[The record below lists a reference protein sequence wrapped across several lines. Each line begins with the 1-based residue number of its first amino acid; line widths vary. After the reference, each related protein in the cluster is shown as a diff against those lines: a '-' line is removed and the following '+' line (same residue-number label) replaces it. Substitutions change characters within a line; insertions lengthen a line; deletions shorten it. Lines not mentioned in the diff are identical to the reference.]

1 MNQGRAEDEIEL
13 RHGDLAVRASRRG
26 AAVAAATYRETPFLV
41 AAGGPDGTMANFAMV
56 PFGNRVEG
64 NAMSFAGRG
73 YAFQSNTSDPLY
85 RHGDGW
91 LGLWQLEEASMEH
104 AQFSFSRSADKVSPY
119 AYLTRQEICL
129 AGDALV
135 LTLSVENRGETTLP
149 FGLGQHPFFVRTP
162 GTRLTI
168 AADRYWS
175 ERPDH
180 LPDIP
185 GPVPD
190 DFDFRS
196 GKPLPQ
202 AWMNNAFE
210 GWDRQ
215 AAIAW
220 PELGIQAA
228 LKAEGA
234 LDRFMLYMPVDRS
247 DFFCLEPMSHL
258 PNGHHLPEFGGL
270 APLAPGE
277 ALAGKMT
284 IELSALPVQ
293 SEGR

>member
-1 MNQGRAEDEIEL
+1 MSDIEL
-13 RHGDLAVRASRRG
+13 RHDDLAVRVSPQG
-26 AAVAAATYRETPFLV
+26 AAVTAATFRGIPFLV
-41 AAGGPDGTMANFAMV
+41 AAGGPDGAMANFAMV
-56 PFGNRVEG
+56 PFGNRVED
-64 NAMSFAGRG
+64 NAMSFAGRD
-73 YAFQSNTSDPLY
+73 YAFQPNTSDPLY

-91 LGLWQLEEASMEH
+91 LSFWQLEDSSPEH
-104 AQFSFSRSADKVSPY
+104 AQFTFSRAADKVSPY
-119 AYLTRQEICL
+119 AYLTRQQIRL

-149 FGLGQHPFFVRTP
+149 FGLGQHPFFARTP
-162 GTRLTI
+162 ETRLTI

-180 LPDIP
+180 LPDMP

-190 DFDFRS
+190 CFDFGS
-196 GKPLPQ
+196 EKLLPQ
-202 AWMNNAFE
+202 RWMNNAFE
-210 GWDRQ
+210 GWNGR

-228 LKAEGA
+228 LEADGA

-258 PNGHHLPEFGGL
+258 PNGHHLPDLGGL
-270 APLAPGE
+270 TPLAPGE
-277 ALAGKMT
+277 VLAGEVT
-284 IELSALPVQ
+284 ILMSALPIQ

>member
-1 MNQGRAEDEIEL
+1 MSHERAGDEIEL
-13 RHGDLAVRASRRG
+13 SHGDLAVRVSRRG
-26 AAVAAATYRETPFLV
+26 AAVTAATYRETPFLV
-41 AAGGPDGTMANFAMV
+41 AAGGPDGAMANFAMV

-64 NAMSFAGRG
+64 NTMSFAGRA
-73 YAFQSNTSDPLY
+73 YTFQPNTSDPLY

-91 LGLWQLEEASMEH
+91 LGFWQLEEASVEH
-104 AQFSFSRSADKVSPY
+104 VQFSFSRSVDRVSPY
-119 AYLTRQEICL
+119 AYLTRQEIRL
-129 AGDALV
+129 AGDSLV
-135 LTLSVENRGETTLP
+135 LTLSVENRGETALP
-149 FGLGQHPFFVRTP
+149 FGLGQHPFFARTP
-162 GTRLTI
+162 KTRLTI
-168 AADRYWS
+168 AADRYWN

-180 LPDIP
+180 LPDMP

-196 GKPLPQ
+196 GKLLPQ
-202 AWMNNAFE
+202 KWMNNAFE
-210 GWDRQ
+210 GWNRR

-234 LDRFMLYMPVDRS
+234 LDRFMLYMPTDRN

-270 APLAPGE
+270 MPLAPGE
-277 ALAGKMT
+277 ALAGKVM
-284 IELSALPVQ
+284 IDLSALPLQ
-293 SEGR
+293 PEGR

>member
-1 MNQGRAEDEIEL
+1 MSEGQTGHDIEL
-13 RHGDLAVRASRRG
+13 RQGDLAVRVSPRG
-26 AAVAAATYRETPFLV
+26 AAVTAAMFRGIPFLV
-41 AAGGPDGTMANFAMV
+41 ATGGPDGAMANFAMV

-64 NAMSFAGRG
+64 NSMSFAGRD
-73 YAFQSNTSDPLY
+73 YAFQPNTSDPLY

-91 LGLWQLEEASMEH
+91 LGLWQFEDSNSEH
-104 AQFSFSRSADKVSPY
+104 ARFTFSRLADRVSPY
-119 AYLTRQEICL
+119 AYLTRQEIRV
-129 AGDALV
+129 AGDALI
-135 LTLSVENRGETTLP
+135 LTLSVENRGEAALP

-162 GTRLTI
+162 KTRLTI

-180 LPDIP
+180 LPDRP
-185 GPVPD
+185 GAVPGY
-190 DFDFRS
+190 FDFRS
-196 GKPLPQ
+196 EKLLPQ
-202 AWMNNAFE
+202 RWMNNAFE
-210 GWDRQ
+210 GWNGR

-220 PELGIQAA
+220 PELGLQAA
-228 LKAEGA
+228 LEADGA

-258 PNGHHLPEFGGL
+258 PNGHHLPDFGGL

-277 ALAGKMT
+277 ILAGTVT
-284 IELSALPVQ
+284 IRMSALSAQ